1 MDVFGLEPIQATIVI
16 ALVAVLLQVGLGYL
30 QLGNPFDGRKL
41 LTSAIIA
48 TIAAF
53 TVVGTALQAIPEGTA
68 DAEVFMIIVA
78 LVASVA
84 GIDQLVKNT
93 GGAITNALLS
103 SKQKRK

>member
-1 MDVFGLEPIQATIVI
+1 M
-16 ALVAVLLQVGLGYL
+16 LLQVGLGYL
-30 QLGNPFDGRKL
+30 QSGNAFDGRKL

-68 DAEVFMIIVA
+68 DAEIFIIIVA

-84 GIDQLVKNT
+84 GLDQLVKNT
-93 GGAITNALLS
+93 GSVIATKL
-103 SKQKRK
+103 RE

>member
-30 QLGNPFDGRKL
+30 QSGNPFDGRKL

-48 TIAAF
+48 TIAVF

-68 DAEVFMIIVA
+68 DAEVFIVIVA

-93 GGAITNALLS
+93 GGAITNALLT